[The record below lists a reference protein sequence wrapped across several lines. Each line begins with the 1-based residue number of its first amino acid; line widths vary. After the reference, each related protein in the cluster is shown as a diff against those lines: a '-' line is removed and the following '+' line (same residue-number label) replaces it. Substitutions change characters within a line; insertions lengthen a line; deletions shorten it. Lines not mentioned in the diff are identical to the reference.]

1 VAEAEVTLA
10 AGVWRGGT
18 RVRDAHVRA
27 PTVEEER
34 ALFEQCEALLPAER
48 VSVLLGRCAEVGG
61 DSGPGAAR
69 ALSAGDRVALLLALR
84 RLMAGDSMPCVLDC
98 PWPDC
103 AERLELDLTASEL
116 IAEGDAGGPTH
127 FMELGGE
134 RLSFRLPTGADEEL
148 AARTAVEAGAEA
160 AARTLVDACLAEPPA
175 STSAGLEDALGAA
188 IARVDPHVE
197 ITLALSC
204 PVCERES
211 DVELDVASY
220 LWRELELRLAR
231 LEREVH
237 LLASHYGWS
246 EAEILALGE
255 RRRARYI
262 ELVELESA

>member
-1 VAEAEVTLA
+1 MAEAKVTLA

-18 RVRDAHVRA
+18 RVRDARVRP
-27 PTVEEER
+27 PTVDEQR
-34 ALFEQCEALLPAER
+34 ALFEECEPLLPAER

-69 ALSAGDRVALLLALR
+69 ALSAGDRVQLLLALR
-84 RLMAGDSMPCVLDC
+84 RLMAGDPMPCVLDC

-103 AERLELDLTASEL
+103 GERLELELRASEL
-116 IAEGDAGGPTH
+116 IAERDAGGPEH
-127 FMELGGE
+127 FVELGGE
-134 RLSFRLPTGADEEL
+134 RVCFRLPTGADEER
-148 AARTAVEAGAEA
+148 AARMAVEAGAEA
-160 AARTLVDACLAEPPA
+160 ATRTLVDACLAQPPA
-175 STSAGLEDALGAA
+175 SQPARLEDALGAA

-211 DVELDVASY
+211 DVAFDVASY
-220 LWRELELRLAR
+220 VWRELELRLAR

-255 RRRARYI
+255 RRRARYL
-262 ELVELESA
+262 ELVELEPA